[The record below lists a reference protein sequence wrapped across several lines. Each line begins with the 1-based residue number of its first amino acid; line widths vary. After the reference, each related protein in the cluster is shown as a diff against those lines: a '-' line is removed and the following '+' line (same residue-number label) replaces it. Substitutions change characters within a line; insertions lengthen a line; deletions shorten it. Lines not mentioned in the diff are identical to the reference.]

1 MLYGSEVVIAIIR
14 SRIAQLSAWI
24 LIGIFAVLAVGCGG
38 TTGEDGVLVNGD
50 FSVVFAQRNTDALG
64 NPTDGVRFSAGG
76 DLFIKPVSAPISEST
91 NLTSSYTQG
100 AGDVSDPEVN
110 FDATK
115 VVFAMRGPNDPT
127 FNIWEIDLTA
137 NTMTRLIQNTA
148 FANAGDDVDPAY
160 LPDGRIVF
168 SSNRQETTLAKMAEE
183 NLQPYKHLDEYER
196 EQTITLH
203 ILDRMTQE
211 VKQISF
217 NQSHDRNPT
226 VLRSGEIMYSRWDHF
241 ANRNHFPIFFTNPDG
256 TNLFVEYGAF
266 SPGNSYL
273 HPREMPDGRVMTSV
287 MPLSDTNESGAVMI
301 LDVARYSDACEPA
314 PGLPQDCNGQTKI
327 QLTPLTVNFNGEF
340 SPGGVYSTPY
350 PLWDGTNRALVSF
363 KPAPPNPEMEVDPMT
378 GVQEPMQGEPEYSI
392 YMMDMDVGTMR
403 PVQLATPG
411 KALVDPIPII
421 ARGLGD
427 VPVIVGDKFPDMNLA
442 TEANG
447 LGGTGVGI
455 LNVRSV
461 YDTDFLDIMGD
472 SVLAA
477 GESIPKTANGQPDI
491 AAMKIP
497 SSTEF
502 LGRVARYVRVTRAI
516 PTPPGMIM
524 DAIGESE
531 FEMQEI
537 LGYMQVEPDG
547 SFQVKVPAD
556 NAIALAVLDSR
567 GRAFQT
573 HTNWLQVRPGE
584 VRTCNGCHSPR
595 RATQPLNS
603 APVAGNHSPNLNNW
617 DVLVGETMADTKV
630 RNMPG
635 ANQLSPNIAYTPTWI
650 SADVSSGG
658 VAEEE
663 IDICDLDTPVPTIP
677 ADFCDLDPRPP
688 ARIRI
693 NYEDHI
699 QPLWDKVRADVGG
712 VCTAFGSI
720 DGNCTC
726 VSCHSNAMLN
736 NVAVSA
742 GLTLEGGLGGLGGRL
757 ISYDQLLL
765 GTFVT
770 DVNGVPLPPVV
781 QEGQV
786 VFQRNE
792 PLVSVGGSA
801 NSSRSSHLT
810 ETIFFSKLRAGAVHQ
825 LGVLDHSVM
834 LTPAEKR
841 LVSEWIDIGA
851 QYINDPFELDGGVY
865 KVKANLLSNVG
876 VSQSLFNSTVH
887 SRLMAD
893 CQSCHSPVNNGGT
906 GTSAAQTN
914 NSASPS
920 SGQNRFVLTGNPAG
934 DFNVTVAMINDLC
947 TPANNDLLLRPRSN
961 GVAPNLAHPQIL
973 VNPNNPG
980 GATQPVLVST
990 SPNSTYGA
998 ILNWISM
1005 GATNNPTCI

>member
-1 MLYGSEVVIAIIR
+1 MTTIAR
-14 SRIAQLSAWI
+14 SKIAQVVAWA
-24 LIGIFAVLAVGCGG
+24 LTAVFALLAAGCGG
-38 TTGEDGVLVNGD
+38 GTSEDGVLVNGD
-50 FSVVFAQRNTDALG
+50 FSVVYAQRNTEALG

-76 DLFIKPVSAPISEST
+76 DLFIKAVSAPISEST
-91 NLTSSYTQG
+91 NLTSSYTRG

-127 FNIWEIDLTA
+127 FNIWEIDLSA
-137 NTMTRLIQNTA
+137 NTMSRLIQDNA
-148 FANAGDDVDPAY
+148 VANAGDDVDPAY

-168 SSNRQETTLAKMAEE
+168 SSNRQETTLGKMTDE
-183 NLQPYKHLDEYER
+183 NVEPYKHLDEYER

-203 ILDRMTQE
+203 ILDRSTQE
-211 VKQISF
+211 VRQISF

-226 VLRSGEIMYSRWDHF
+226 VLMSGEIMYSRWDHF

-266 SPGNSYL
+266 SPGNSFL
-273 HPREMPDGRVMTSV
+273 HPREMPDGKVMTSV
-287 MPLSDTNESGAVMI
+287 MPLSGTDESGAVMI

-314 PGLPQDCNGQTKI
+314 PGLPQNCNGQTKV
-327 QLTPLTVNFNGEF
+327 QLTPLNVNFNGDF
-340 SPGGVYSTPY
+340 SPGGVYTTPY

-363 KPAPPNPEMEVDPMT
+363 KPAPPNPQVETDPMT
-378 GVQEPMQGEPEYSI
+378 GQQEFMQGEPEYSI
-392 YMMDMDVGTMR
+392 YMMDMDAGTMR
-403 PVQLATPG
+403 PVHLSTPG

-421 ARGLGD
+421 ARGLGN
-427 VPVIVGDKFPDMNLA
+427 VPAIVGDKFQDMNMVV
-442 TEANG
+442 EANG

-477 GESIPKTANGQPDI
+477 NESIPKTADGKPDI
-491 AAMKIP
+491 AAMKVP
-497 SSTEF
+497 DSVEYLS
-502 LGRVARYVRVTRAI
+502 RVARYVRVTRVI

-537 LGYMQVEPDG
+537 LGYVQVEPDG
-547 SFQVKVPAD
+547 SFQTKVPAD
-556 NAIALAVLDSR
+556 TALSVAVLDSR

-595 RATQPLNS
+595 RASAPLNS
-603 APVAGNHSPNLNNW
+603 APIAGSHVGNIQNW
-617 DVLVGETMADTKV
+617 DVLAGETMADTKA
-630 RNMPG
+630 RHDPTS
-635 ANQLSPNIAYTPTWI
+635 NQLNPNINYVPVWVDPA
-650 SADVSSGG
+650 VSSGG

-663 IDICDLDTPVPTIP
+663 IDICDLDTPVPVIP
-677 ADFCDLDPRPP
+677 ADFCDPNVPP
-688 ARIRI
+688 PPFARIRI

-712 VCTAFGSI
+712 ICTSFGSI

-726 VSCHSNAMLN
+726 VSCHNNAMLN
-736 NVAVSA
+736 NAAVSA
-742 GLTLEGGLGGLGGRL
+742 GLSLEGGLGGLGGRL

-765 GTFVT
+765 GTFIT
-770 DVNGVPLPPVV
+770 DVNGIPLPPVV

-801 NSSRSSHLT
+801 NSSRSSHLI
-810 ETIFFSKLRAGAVHQ
+810 ETIFFTTLRSGPDHD
-825 LGVLDHSVM
+825 LGIMDHSFM
-834 LTPAEKR
+834 LTNAEKR
-841 LVSEWIDIGA
+841 LVTEWVDIGA

-865 KVKANLLSNVG
+865 KVKADLLSNVG
-876 VSQSLFNSTVH
+876 VSESLFNNTVH
-887 SRLMAD
+887 SKIVAD
-893 CQSCHSPVNNGGT
+893 CQGCHSPNNNGGT
-906 GTSAAQTN
+906 GTSANQVN

-920 SGQNRFVLTGNPAG
+920 SGHNRFVLTGNAAG

-947 TPANNDLLLRPRSN
+947 TPANNDLLLRPASN
-961 GVAPNLAHPQIL
+961 GVAPNLPHPQIL

-980 GATQPVLVST
+980 GATRPVLIDT
-990 SPNSTYGA
+990 SPNSTYGV

>member
-1 MLYGSEVVIAIIR
+1 MQGF
-14 SRIAQLSAWI
+14 AWTTMA
-24 LIGIFAVLAVGCGG
+24 LLTLVTLGCGG
-38 TTGEDGVLVNGD
+38 GTGEEGVLVNGD
-50 FSVVFAQRNTDALG
+50 FSLVFAQRNTEALG

-76 DLFIKPVSAPISEST
+76 DLFIKSVSAPISEAT

-115 VVFAMRGPNDPT
+115 IVFAMRGPNDPT
-127 FNIWEIDLTA
+127 FNIWEINLTA
-137 NTMTRLIQNTA
+137 NTMTRLIQDNA
-148 FANAGDDVDPAY
+148 VANAGDDVDPAY

-168 SSNRQETTLAKMAEE
+168 SSNRQETTFAKMADE
-183 NLQPYKHLDEYER
+183 NVEPYKYLDEYER
-196 EQTITLH
+196 EQAITLH
-203 ILDRMTQE
+203 ILDPTTQD

-226 VLRSGEIMYSRWDHF
+226 VLMSGEIMYSRWDHF

-301 LDVARYSDACEPA
+301 IDVARYSDACEPA
-314 PGLPQDCNGQTKI
+314 PGMPQDCNGQEKI
-327 QLTPLTVNFNGEF
+327 QLTPLNVTFDGEF
-340 SPGGVYSTPY
+340 SPGGVYTTPY
-350 PLWDGTNRALVSF
+350 PLWDGTDRALVSF
-363 KPAPPNPEMEVDPMT
+363 KPAPPNPEMEIDPMT
-378 GVQEPMQGEPEYSI
+378 GVQTAMQGDPEYSI
-392 YMMDMDVGTMR
+392 YMMDMDAGTMR
-403 PVQLATPG
+403 PVQLAPQG
-411 KALVDPIPII
+411 KALVDPVPII

-427 VPVIVGDKFPDMNLA
+427 VPVIIGDKFLDMNMV

-472 SVLAA
+472 SVLTA
-477 GESIPKTANGQPDI
+477 GETIPKSANGQPDI
-491 AAMKIP
+491 AAMKVPDSI
-497 SSTEF
+497 EF
-502 LGRVARYVRVTRAI
+502 INRVARYVRVSRAI

-537 LGYMQVEPDG
+537 LGYVQVEPDG
-547 SFQVKVPAD
+547 SFRAKVPAD
-556 NAIALAVLDSR
+556 NAISVAVLDSK

-603 APVAGNHSPNLNNW
+603 APIAGSHSPNLQNW
-617 DVLVGETMADTKV
+617 DVLVGETMADTKI
-630 RNMPG
+630 RHDPTSD
-635 ANQLSPNIAYTPTWI
+635 QLDPNITYDPVWI
-650 SADVSSGG
+650 DPAVSSGG
-658 VAEEE
+658 VQAEV
-663 IDICDLDTPVPTIP
+663 IDICELDTPIPVIP
-677 ADFCDLDPRPP
+677 ADFCDPNVPQPP
-688 ARIRI
+688 SARIRI

-699 QPLWDKVRADVGG
+699 QPLWDKVRADVANI
-712 VCTAFGSI
+712 CTNFGSV

-726 VSCHSNAMLN
+726 VSCHNNAMLN
-736 NVAVSA
+736 TPAVSA
-742 GLTLEGGLGGLGGRL
+742 GLSLEGGLGGLGGRL

-770 DVNGVPLPPVV
+770 DANGVPLPPVV
-781 QEGQV
+781 EDGQV

-801 NSSRSSHLT
+801 NSSRSSHLI
-810 ETIFFSKLRAGAVHQ
+810 ETIFFTKLRADPAHLLGA
-825 LGVLDHSVM
+825 LDHSFM
-834 LTPAEKR
+834 LSNAEKR
-841 LVSEWIDIGA
+841 LITEWVDIGA

-865 KVKANLLSNVG
+865 KVRADLLSNVG

-887 SRLMAD
+887 SRIVSD
-893 CQSCHSPVNNGGT
+893 CQGCHAPNNNGGNGT
-906 GTSAAQTN
+906 GPGQAN

-920 SGQNRFVLTGNPAG
+920 SGHNRFVLTGNPTG

-947 TPANNDLLLRPRSN
+947 TPANNDLLLRPISDN
-961 GVAPNLAHPQIL
+961 VAPNLPHPQLL

-980 GATQPVLVST
+980 GATQPVLTDT
-990 SPNSTYGA
+990 SPNSTYGV

-1005 GATNNPTCI
+1005 GAANNPTCI